1 MYENGFEKW
10 EQEKKKKKKSKE
22 KLLPVATREFV
33 ELAAAREDAERNLDV
48 AENRELSSLLD

>member
-1 MYENGFEKW
+1 MKMDLRNENKR
-10 EQEKKKKKKSKE
+10 KRKKKKSKE

>member
-1 MYENGFEKW
+1 MRTREK
-10 EQEKKKKKKSKE
+10 EKKKSKE

>member
-1 MYENGFEKW
+1 MKMDLRNENKR
-10 EQEKKKKKKSKE
+10 KRIKKKSKE